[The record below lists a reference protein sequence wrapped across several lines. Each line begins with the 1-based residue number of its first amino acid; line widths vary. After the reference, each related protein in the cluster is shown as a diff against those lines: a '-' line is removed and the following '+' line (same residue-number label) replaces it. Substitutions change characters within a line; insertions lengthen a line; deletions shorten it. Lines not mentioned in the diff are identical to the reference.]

1 MKASQSTISIP
12 GWIKPLLFIV
22 FAAAVTGACKE
33 QSSSSGGMPSPPSGG
48 GMPAPPGPPP
58 SGGGSSGSSG
68 GGGMPPPPM
77 PSGGSQ
83 GGGSQDG
90 GSQGGG
96 SQDGS
101 SGPSGSPGGSSGSGG
116 EVGSFPGGGGES
128 AGVPPPPSSSG
139 EGGDGDMSGDAGSN
153 GDGDSEEPSEWDEEA
168 STSED
173 ECGDTGSLPGG
184 VGGMGQD
191 GECIGGGASASE
203 SDSSS
208 ESSAGGG
215 AGAEGSVQGTGGAGS
230 VGEFPEETADER
242 AERLGQELDKSIGGF
257 DEILQEEQSEISS
270 AGRNT
275 EGFGE
280 GATGASGGGIS
291 LGEQASGSANPV
303 SVANTGISRESPTA
317 GMSQDEIRERT
328 PEDIPILVDDDII
341 ARQLREAA
349 LAEDDPAL
357 RDRLWEEYRKYSGI

>member
-1 MKASQSTISIP
+1 
-12 GWIKPLLFIV
+12 
-22 FAAAVTGACKE
+22 
-33 QSSSSGGMPSPPSGG
+33 
-48 GMPAPPGPPP
+48 
-58 SGGGSSGSSG
+58 
-68 GGGMPPPPM
+68 MPPPPM
-77 PSGGSQ
+77 PGGGSQ

-90 GSQGGG
+90 GSQ
-96 SQDGS
+96 DG
-101 SGPSGSPGGSSGSGG
+101 GPSGSSDGSSGSGG
-116 EVGSFPGGGGES
+116 EVGSFPGGGDES

-139 EGGDGDMSGDAGSN
+139 GGGDGDMSGDMSGDAGSS
-153 GDGDSEEPSEWDEEA
+153 GDGDSEETSEWDEEA
-168 STSED
+168 STSDD

-208 ESSAGGG
+208 ESSG
-215 AGAEGSVQGTGGAGS
+215 GAEGSVQGTGGAGS

-242 AERLGQELDKSIGGF
+242 AERLGQQLDKSIGGF
-257 DEILQEEQSEISS
+257 DEILQGEQSEISS

-275 EGFGE
+275 EGFGQ
-280 GATGASGGGIS
+280 GGTGASGGGIS
-291 LGEQASGSANPV
+291 LGEQASGSVNPV
-303 SVANTGISRESPTA
+303 SVANTGVSRESPTA
-317 GMSQDEIRERT
+317 GMSQQEISERT
-328 PEDIPILVDDDII
+328 PDDIPILVDDDII